1 MPAARAVSYT
11 HLDVYKR
18 QVLLAT
24 ASPSKFAPAVENAIF
39 QQSNEDEFAC
49 MEELQRKSG
58 ARIPDSLL
66 LLQGAKIRHEDE
78 MCIRDRGNTA

>member
-1 MPAARAVSYT
+1 M
-11 HLDVYKR
+11 
-18 QVLLAT
+18 
-24 ASPSKFAPAVENAIF
+24 ENAIF

-66 LLQGAKIRHEDE
+66 LLQGAKIRHEDVIDKEDMRDYVEKTVKE
-78 MCIRDRGNTA
+78 MFHD